1 MAQIEF
7 EQVLFQ
13 DRLNKISI
21 YNFNNTQQL
30 RIPTIFAGIKT
41 NTSLKALA
49 SYEQKYNR
57 FNNITGLVF
66 PLESMKI
73 IINRCKSPERRLLN
87 RKISI
92 GIPSTEMMWY
102 KDEKFQQKIKDL
114 NRRSLNLFY
123 TNQEFLNQE
132 RRNRIPNFERW
143 LNGLNRD
150 YLSLILET
158 IMLER
163 SYASALDVPPASP
176 ILNSGDTLEISIK
189 INQLTEQLLMP
200 GNSRFSQTPKPVA
213 SFFNF
218 GSQCFHTKTETND
231 ISNKLID
238 YLYKAKSDC
247 VIFKVF
253 NESLLENKSKNL
265 ANFKLLYQDLYNFCD
280 AEQKLLMMVDT
291 MRLGQVLM
299 YKGLMIYST
308 PLNFRTENKTYGGK
322 SVPKERFKIWLRHYN
337 EMTSWDDFLELV
349 RRNNDLIP
357 YSSFLGQ
364 NFNFNQLRS
373 FRRNE
378 IILFKNQLRAEA
390 LEMDCSEFHDS
401 VMQRESRTSQ
411 IQLNNSGLASI
422 ARILF

>member
-1 MAQIEF
+1 MALIEF

-13 DRLNKISI
+13 DRMNKISI

-49 SYEQKYNR
+49 NYEHRYNR
-57 FNNITGLVF
+57 FDNITGLVF
-66 PLESMKI
+66 PLESMKL
-73 IINRCKSPERRLLN
+73 IINKCKSPERRLLN

-102 KDEKFQQKIKDL
+102 KDEKFQQKIKKL
-114 NRRSLNLFY
+114 EKRSLNLFY
-123 TNQEFLNQE
+123 TDQEFLNHE
-132 RRNRIPNFERW
+132 RRNRIQNFERW
-143 LNGLNRD
+143 LNALNRD
-150 YLSLILET
+150 YLSLIIET

-163 SYASALDVPPASP
+163 SNASNLDVPPAPP
-176 ILNSGDTLEISIK
+176 ILNSGDTLEISIR
-189 INQLTEQLLMP
+189 INRLTEQLLMP
-200 GNSRFSQTPKPVA
+200 GNSRLSQTPKPVA
-213 SFFNF
+213 SFFNL
-218 GSQCFHTKTETND
+218 GSQCFHTKKETND

-253 NESLLENKSKNL
+253 NEVLLENKSQYL

-291 MRLGQVLM
+291 TRLGQVLM

-308 PLNFRTENKTYGGK
+308 PLNFRRENKTYAGK
-322 SVPKERFKIWLRHYN
+322 SVPKENFKIWLRHYN
-337 EMTSWDDFLELV
+337 ELTTWNEFLGLV
-349 RRNNDLIP
+349 GRNNGLIP

-364 NFNFNQLRS
+364 SFNFNQLKKLN
-373 FRRNE
+373 RNE
-378 IILFKNQLRAEA
+378 IILFRNQLRAEA
-390 LEMDCSEFHDS
+390 LEIDCSEFHDS
-401 VMQRESRTSQ
+401 VIQRDSRTSQ
-411 IQLNNSGLASI
+411 IQLNNSGLGSI